1 MRRLRA
7 AVPAV
12 FLLALEGHGSA
23 QDRSAEPVRWL
34 DSLEGGLALAKAED
48 KPLFVTLRCLPCKQ
62 CADFDRDVL
71 EGGPALEP
79 LLARFVRVR
88 ITDIGRIDLRLL
100 PLLDLQDFDLS
111 WWGFFL
117 SPDAE
122 VYGVFGGRDEKSD
135 ASRISV
141 AALAATLERVLA
153 HHVDPTRER
162 ARRPLPAAFGA
173 KTVRELPGF
182 ASWRKTAHLDEQTKA
197 ADCIHCHQ
205 VAEILRQPALDAGTF
220 DKLRDHEIWP
230 LPENVGLSVDRDH
243 GLRVVAVVADG
254 PAARAGIAPGDEL
267 VRANDRRLFG
277 QADLRAALHHASRDA
292 TRIELVVRRG
302 GQERTATLALASGW
316 KRTVLDWRM
325 SVSQGNAGADPG
337 FWPLPAQGG
346 DRKRL
351 AVAAGTMLIRPWF
364 GPRTDDPCYRAG
376 LRPDH
381 AIVAVDGESPDLV
394 GRAFLVWFRLRKD
407 PGDEVELSVRD
418 GVERRTIRYRLHE
431 R

>member
-1 MRRLRA
+1 M
-7 AVPAV
+7 
-12 FLLALEGHGSA
+12 LALARLGAAQEG
-23 QDRSAEPVRWL
+23 WL
-34 DSLEGGLALAKAED
+34 DSLEAGLATAKAED

-88 ITDIGRIDLRLL
+88 ITDVGRVDLRLL

-111 WWGFFL
+111 WWGYFL

-141 AALAATLERVLA
+141 AALAAALERVLA
-153 HHVDPTRER
+153 HHADPERVR

-173 KTVRELPGF
+173 KTVRELPGY

-205 VAEILRQPALDAGTF
+205 VAEILRQPAIDAGTF
-220 DKLRDHEIWP
+220 DKRRDFEIWP

-243 GLRVVAVVADG
+243 GLRVVAVAADG
-254 PAARAGIAPGDEL
+254 PAARAGIVAGDEI
-267 VRANDRRLFG
+267 VRASDRRLFG
-277 QADLRAALHHASRDA
+277 QADLRAALHHASRDP
-292 TRIELVVRRG
+292 TRIELLVRRD
-302 GQERTATLALASGW
+302 GQERTATIALANGW

-337 FWPLPAQGG
+337 FWPLPAKGD

-351 AVAAGTMLIRPWF
+351 AVADAAMLIRPWF
-364 GPRTDDPCYRAG
+364 GPRTDDPVYRAG
-376 LRPDH
+376 LRQDH
-381 AIVAVDGESPDLV
+381 AIVAVDGESPNLV
-394 GRAFLVWFRLRKD
+394 GRAFLVWFRLRKE
-407 PGDEVELSVRD
+407 PGDDVELSVRD
-418 GVERRTIRYRLHE
+418 GLERRTIRYRLPK